1 MAEVA
6 LGQLPRST
14 PKRRS
19 FLTWLVGADS
29 DFQKR
34 DALLGYLFALPW
46 LLGLLI
52 FIGGPMIY
60 SFYLSFTEHS
70 IVDTPTFI
78 GLDNYRRALF
88 EDDLFYTSL
97 GRTFY
102 FALLV
107 VPTALIGSLFLAI
120 LLNQNLRGRN
130 FYRTIFF
137 IPHLTPEVAMA
148 VIWLWLLHPQLGP
161 FNEALRTIGLPEYEW
176 LSSRSTVVPSLA
188 FIAFWAGV
196 GGNRMLIF
204 LAGLQSVPTE
214 LYEAAD
220 MDGAG
225 GLRKFWHITLPMISP
240 TMLFN
245 LVLGIIGALK
255 VFNLA
260 WVATNGGPAYGSWF
274 FALHVFENA
283 FEFYRLGYGSALAW
297 IFAVILIVFTL
308 FQLWTSNRWVYYAG
322 EEKE

>member
-1 MAEVA
+1 MAEAVLNPPA
-6 LGQLPRST
+6 HAP
-14 PKRRS
+14 PKRRNL
-19 FLTWLVGADS
+19 LTWLVGAES
-29 DFQKR
+29 KFQQQ

-46 LLGLLI
+46 ILGLII

-60 SFYLSFTEHS
+60 SLYLSFTEHS
-70 IVDTPTFI
+70 IVDTPTFV
-78 GLDNYRRALF
+78 GLQNYRRAFF

-102 FALLV
+102 YAIIV
-107 VPTALIGSLFLAI
+107 VPVTLVGSLFLAI
-120 LLNQNLRGRN
+120 LLNQNIKGRN
-130 FYRTIFF
+130 WFRTIFF
-137 IPHLTPEVAMA
+137 VPHLTPEVAMA

-161 FNEALRTIGLPEYEW
+161 FNAALDFVGLPTFGW
-176 LSSRSTVVPSLA
+176 LSQRETVVPSLA

-204 LAGLQSVPTE
+204 LAGLQGVPSE

-220 MDGAG
+220 LDGANG
-225 GLRKFWHITLPMISP
+225 WRKFWHITLPMISP

-255 VFNLA
+255 VFNIA
-260 WVATNGGPAYGSWF
+260 WVATGGGPAYGSWF

-283 FEFYRLGYGSALAW
+283 FEYYRLGYGSALAW

-308 FQLWTSNRWVYYAG
+308 IQLWLSNRWVYYAG
-322 EEKE
+322 EDK

>member
-6 LGQLPRST
+6 LDQLPQSKA
-14 PKRRS
+14 KRRS

-34 DALLGYLFALPW
+34 DSMLAYLFALPW
-46 LLGLLI
+46 IVGLLV
-52 FIGGPMIY
+52 FIGGPMLY
-60 SFYLSFTEHS
+60 SFYLSFTQHS
-70 IVDTPTFI
+70 IVDTPTFV
-78 GLDNYRRALF
+78 GLDNYRRAF
-88 EDDLFYTSL
+88 FDDDLFYTSL

-102 FALLV
+102 FALLI
-107 VPTALIGSLFLAI
+107 VPTTLVGSLILAI
-120 LLNQNLRGRN
+120 LLNQKLKGRN
-130 FYRTIFF
+130 IYRTVFF

-148 VIWLWLLHPQLGP
+148 VLWLWLLHPQLGP
-161 FNEALRTIGLPEYEW
+161 INAALRTVGLPEYEW
-176 LSSRSTVVPSLA
+176 LSSRATVVPSLA
-188 FIAFWAGV
+188 LIAFWAGV

-204 LAGLQSVPTE
+204 LAGLQSVPEE

-220 MDGAG
+220 IDGAST
-225 GLRKFWHITLPMISP
+225 LRKFWNITLPMISP

-245 LVLGIIGALK
+245 LILGIIGALK

-297 IFAVILIVFTL
+297 ILAVILIIFTL
-308 FQLWTSNRWVYYAG
+308 IQLWTSNRWVYYAG
-322 EEKE
+322 DEKE

>member
-1 MAEVA
+1 MAEIA
-6 LGQLPRST
+6 LGRLPQSK

-29 DFQKR
+29 DFQKK

-46 LLGLLI
+46 LLGLLV
-52 FIGGPMIY
+52 FIGGPMLY

-70 IVDTPTFI
+70 IVDTPTFV
-78 GLDNYRRALF
+78 GLENYRRALF
-88 EDDLFYTSL
+88 EDELFYTSL
-97 GRTFY
+97 ARTFY
-102 FALLV
+102 FAIIV
-107 VPTALIGSLFLAI
+107 VPTALIGSLLLAI
-120 LLNQNLRGRN
+120 LLNQNLRGRT

-148 VIWLWLLHPQLGP
+148 VIWLWLMHPQLGP
-161 FNEALRTIGLPEYEW
+161 FNAALKSIGLPGFEW
-176 LSSRSTVVPSLA
+176 LSSRATVVPSLA

-225 GLRKFWHITLPMISP
+225 GMRKFWHITLPMISP

-297 IFAVILIVFTL
+297 IFAVILIIFTL
-308 FQLWTSNRWVYYAG
+308 VQLWTSNRWVYYAG
-322 EEKE
+322 EERE